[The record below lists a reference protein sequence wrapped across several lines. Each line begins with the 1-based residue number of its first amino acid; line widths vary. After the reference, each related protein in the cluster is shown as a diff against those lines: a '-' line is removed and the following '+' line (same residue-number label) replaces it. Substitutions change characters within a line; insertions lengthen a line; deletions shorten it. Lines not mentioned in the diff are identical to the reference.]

1 MISIHD
7 FCDTNHIEDSIFHI
21 TLSGI
26 DRFCW
31 PIERP
36 KYVSGVSLTVD
47 YGVNWDKYAFDGTKK
62 VSIAEYDVERFRELF
77 SKGASF
83 PFCGQIIEDNGN
95 SKVLLVTHV
104 SLSEEE
110 HDDSNSNTE
119 DYESLPET
127 NPIDYKSNNMLNI
140 QDIIGH
146 EIALVGFRYHCDD
159 DWQEEYTE
167 GYQFTLERDYGNDY
181 DDHAV
186 AVYDEEYNHVAY
198 VSRNQAPLIWHY
210 ASKPILCT
218 ADMVED
224 SCIMASVD
232 GYEDGSDYGE
242 DDDVFTSHYEEEA
255 PRRNSHDQG
264 LRYGCNANDM
274 KLLLDYMEN
283 EKKAME
289 RMVKLAKTTG
299 STSMSILYPMIKGTQ
314 LPPLKC
320 FKVGCDRSE
329 LPLPAQQLED
339 IARMCHELID
349 FVLSLKKDGSE
360 SREIL
365 ELSIKTNDGTDFD
378 SRVYFMFMRDLSIL
392 YEKFRHEIKYNTL
405 EFIPAYYFHRLLS
418 GLELYIGP
426 DWDTVTKHAETLVN
440 SMIHGMDDQIP
451 SKVPE
456 GFNFWMECFL
466 SQCDDQ
472 QFVER
477 YRVLMYRFAS
487 MLAKLDD
494 KVTGAE
500 SAFLACILMPAK
512 EAEAKIK
519 ERQQAERKEKRAK
532 KPEKA
537 AEQQPAPKDEETKKD
552 QAAIAELDALIGLES
567 VKEEIRKLQSFIQ
580 IQSMRKEQ
588 GLPQMNIAHHFV
600 FTGNP
605 GTGKTTVARILAK
618 IYKELGVVRQ
628 GQLIET
634 DRSGLVAEY
643 VGQTAVKTN
652 KVIDSAL
659 DGVLFIDE
667 AYSLVQGGKEDF
679 GAEAIATLLKRMEDN
694 RDRLV
699 VILAGYTEDMKQFIA
714 SNPGLQSRFNRYI
727 EFPDYSA
734 TDLLKI
740 FNLQLAHHDYRL
752 TATASTRTMEII
764 EAALAAK
771 SSSFGNARYVRN
783 LFERTIENQA
793 VRLAEKPSVTR
804 EELMTIEDIDIQ

>member
-1 MISIHD
+1 MIGTNVFYKAHD
-7 FCDTNHIEDSIFHI
+7 LQDRYLEVIVKE
-21 TLSGI
+21 I
-26 DRFCW
+26 DRFCL
-31 PIERP
+31 PSERS
-36 KYVSGVSLTVD
+36 KYTSRCSLMIDCDGDDDSQLFAYDEAKKVGIVECDTHLLNKLLALGAALPFQGLIYSDKGDSKIMLVTAVSLQSEDDTFEGN
-47 YGVNWDKYAFDGTKK
+47 YCISDKTPKF
-62 VSIAEYDVERFRELF
+62 
-77 SKGASF
+77 
-83 PFCGQIIEDNGN
+83 
-95 SKVLLVTHV
+95 
-104 SLSEEE
+104 
-110 HDDSNSNTE
+110 SNT
-119 DYESLPET
+119 
-127 NPIDYKSNNMLNI
+127 MLNI
-140 QDIIGH
+140 HDIIGH
-146 EIALVGFRYHCDD
+146 EIALVGFRYHCDN

-167 GYQFTLERDYGNDY
+167 GYQFTLERDYLNEH
-181 DDHAV
+181 DDNAI
-186 AVYDEEYNHVAY
+186 AVYDQEYNHVAY
-198 VSRNQAPLIWHY
+198 VSRNQASLIWPY
-210 ASKPILCT
+210 ATKPILCT
-218 ADMVED
+218 ADEVED
-224 SCIMASVD
+224 SCIMASID

-242 DDDVFTSHYEEEA
+242 EDNRSTLE
-255 PRRNSHDQG
+255 RNLDELEKNLLYKVNHENG
-264 LRYGCNANDM
+264 LRYGCNADDM
-274 KLLLDYMEN
+274 KRLLDYMEK
-283 EKKAME
+283 EQKEME
-289 RMVKLAKTTG
+289 RIVKLG
-299 STSMSILYPMIKGTQ
+299 STADVMSMSIIFKMLKGTK

-339 IARMCHELID
+339 IAKMCHELID
-349 FVLSLKKDGSE
+349 FVLSLKKKGSE

-365 ELSIKTNDGTDFD
+365 ELSIKSGDGTDFD
-378 SRVYFMFMRDLSIL
+378 SLVHDMFMRDLSIL
-392 YEKFRHEIKYNTL
+392 YERFRHKIKYNTL
-405 EFIPAYYFHRLLS
+405 EFIPAYYIHRILS
-418 GLELYIGP
+418 GLEPYIGP
-426 DWDTVTKHAETLVN
+426 EWDKMTKTAEGSVSL
-440 SMIHGMDDQIP
+440 MIHVMDDQIP
-451 SKVPE
+451 SKAPG

-500 SAFLACILMPAK
+500 SSFLACIMMPAK

-537 AEQQPAPKDEETKKD
+537 AEQQPASKGKDVKGD
-552 QAAIAELDALIGLES
+552 QAAIAELDALIGLAS

-679 GAEAIATLLKRMEDN
+679 GAEVIATLLKRMEDN

-699 VILAGYTEDMKQFIA
+699 VILAGYTDDMKQFIA

-752 TATASTRTMEII
+752 TATASTRAMEII

-804 EELMTIEDIDIQ
+804 EELMTIEDVDIQ